1 MQRMQLALDLH
12 VNELFF
18 WDDIAFGGTPFA
30 INRVVV
36 LMILASV
43 LCIAFFLLGSR
54 RGAIVPKGLQTMAET
69 GYLFVRN
76 QIAIDV
82 IGPADGPKYAGYLCT
97 LFFFIFFGNL
107 LEIIPLVNFPVN
119 SRMAIPALLAFL
131 TYIIFNFIGIKKQGF
146 RHYVGGTLFPPGV
159 PKVIKP
165 LLALIEL
172 FSVFVIRPLTLA
184 IRLLAN
190 MMAGHVLLTIFFLFS
205 AEFVALK
212 PALPVGLM
220 TALVGSVLIVFEML
234 VISIQAYIFTML
246 TAFYIAESIHGHGE
260 EDPTVSTEHG
270 VPDSPIDAA
279 ARAAA

>member
-1 MQRMQLALDLH
+1 MQLALDVN

-18 WDDIAFGGTPFA
+18 WKAIAFGGTPFA
-30 INRVVV
+30 INRVVI
-36 LMILASV
+36 LMILASL
-43 LCIAFFLLGSR
+43 LCIVFFLLGSR
-54 RGAIVPKGLQTMAET
+54 RGAIVPTGLQTMAET

-82 IGPADGPKYAGYLCT
+82 IGPEDGPKYASYLT
-97 LFFFIFFGNL
+97 ALFFFIFFGNL
-107 LEIIPLVNFPVN
+107 LEIIPGINFPVN
-119 SRMAIPALLAFL
+119 SRMAIPALLSVL
-131 TYIIFNFIGIKKQGF
+131 TYIIFNVIGIKKQGF
-146 RHYVGGTLFPPGV
+146 RHYFGGTLFPPGV
-159 PKVIKP
+159 PKLIYIILTP
-165 LLALIEL
+165 IEL

-184 IRLLAN
+184 VRLLAN

-205 AEFVALK
+205 ADFVVLK
-212 PALPVGLM
+212 PSLPLGIM
-220 TALVGSVLIVFEML
+220 TAVVGAVLIVFEML

-279 ARAAA
+279 ASAAA

>member
-1 MQRMQLALDLH
+1 MQLALDLN

-18 WDDIAFGGTPFA
+18 WKPIAFAGTPFA
-30 INRVVV
+30 INRVVL
-36 LMILASV
+36 LMMLASA
-43 LCIAFFLLGSR
+43 LCILFFLLGSR
-54 RGAIVPKGLQTMAET
+54 RGAIVPKRFQTIAET

-82 IGPADGPKYAGYLCT
+82 IGPEEGPKYADYLT
-97 LFFFIFFGNL
+97 ALFFFIFFGNL

-119 SRMAIPALLAFL
+119 SRMAIPAALALL
-131 TYIIFNFIGIKKQGF
+131 TYIIFNFVGIKKQGF
-146 RHYVGGTLFPPGV
+146 RHYFGGTLFPPGV
-159 PKVIKP
+159 PLPIKP

-205 AEFVALK
+205 AEYIALK
-212 PALPVGLM
+212 PALPLGIV
-220 TALVGSVLIVFEML
+220 TVLVGAILIIFEML

-246 TAFYIAESIHGHGE
+246 TAFYIAEAIHGHGE
-260 EDPTVSTEHG
+260 EDPAVSTEHG
-270 VPDSPIDAA
+270 VPDSPVDAA
-279 ARAAA
+279 ATATA

>member
-1 MQRMQLALDLH
+1 MQLALDLN

-18 WDDIAFGGTPFA
+18 WKAIAFAGTPFA
-30 INRVVV
+30 INRVVL
-36 LMILASV
+36 LMMLASV

-54 RGAIVPKGLQTMAET
+54 RGAIVPKGFQTIAET

-82 IGPADGPKYAGYLCT
+82 IGPEEGPKYANYLT
-97 LFFFIFFGNL
+97 ALFFFIFFGNL
-107 LEIIPLVNFPVN
+107 LEIIPFVNFPVN
-119 SRMAIPALLAFL
+119 SRMAIPAVLAIL
-131 TYIIFNFIGIKKQGF
+131 TYVIFNFIGIKKQGF
-146 RHYVGGTLFPPGV
+146 RHYFGGTLFPPGV
-159 PKVIKP
+159 PLAIKP

-205 AEFVALK
+205 AEYVALK
-212 PALPVGLM
+212 PALPLGIM
-220 TALVGSVLIVFEML
+220 TALVGSILIIFEML

-246 TAFYIAESIHGHGE
+246 TAFYIAEAIHGHGE
-260 EDPTVSTEHG
+260 EDPSVSTEHG
-270 VPDSPIDAA
+270 VPDSPVDAA
-279 ARAAA
+279 ATAAA

>member
-1 MQRMQLALDLH
+1 MQLALDIN

-18 WDDIAFGGTPFA
+18 WKAVAFAGTPFA
-30 INRVVV
+30 INRVVL
-36 LMILASV
+36 LMMLASL

-82 IGPADGPKYAGYLCT
+82 IGPQDGPKYASYLT
-97 LFFFIFFGNL
+97 ALFFFIFFGNL
-107 LEIIPLVNFPVN
+107 LEIIPGINFPVN
-119 SRMAIPALLAFL
+119 SRMAIPALLSAL
-131 TYIIFNFIGIKKQGF
+131 TYIIFNFIGIRKQGL
-146 RHYVGGTLFPPGV
+146 RHYFGGTLFPPGV
-159 PKVIKP
+159 PKPVYLI
-165 LLALIEL
+165 LAPIEL
-172 FSVFVIRPLTLA
+172 FSVFIIRPLTLA
-184 IRLLAN
+184 VRLLAN

-205 AEFVALK
+205 ADFVVLK
-212 PALPVGLM
+212 PSLPLGIM
-220 TALVGSVLIVFEML
+220 TAVVGALLIVFEIL

-279 ARAAA
+279 ASAAA